1 MTEKQMDGR
10 MDNSN
15 PRVALGLKMSPTP
28 NPKIC
33 ETPNII

>member
-1 MTEKQMDGR
+1 MDKWT
-10 MDNSN
+10 DNTN